1 MLFNAY
7 PFDLVFL
14 FASNNTIEH
23 NGHRDAEI
31 LEVGYL

>member
-1 MLFNAY
+1 MLFNVS

-14 FASNNTIEH
+14 FASSNTIEH

-31 LEVGYL
+31 LEMGYL